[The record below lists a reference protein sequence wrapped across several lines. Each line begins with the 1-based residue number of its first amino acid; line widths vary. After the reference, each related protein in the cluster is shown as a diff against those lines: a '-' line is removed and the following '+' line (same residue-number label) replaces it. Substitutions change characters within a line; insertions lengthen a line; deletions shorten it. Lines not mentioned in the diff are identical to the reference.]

1 MAKTGVLDGHCAAV
15 TLATDP
21 DNECA
26 SDGTTCG
33 HTGLCDHNGG
43 SGGGAR
49 AYPANGTTCGGTFA
63 CSGNGAT
70 STTTGSCDGKGS
82 CGQSSPVVA
91 SCSGGYTCA
100 STTACAISCTATAGC
115 APGYVCSAGSC
126 VAHAFTTGP
135 CVTTSDYTTAVV
147 FGAGNDVKIHQISSN
162 GTGWG
167 SWVSLS
173 LDATVLDAR
182 SDLDCSANGDVT
194 HLVATGSNP
203 LGAFMHA
210 TGSGTAF
217 NAFFR
222 ELPTET
228 FSPGASIKAYPAGN
242 NYVIGALDVNAIF
255 YDLYGGVATA
265 ISPVT
270 TRVNLFATSDID
282 VSQQVGGGS
291 TLRLV
296 AAFDNT
302 GLLQIYGNYISSAPA
317 MWVAPVTLQPPS
329 GTTFSY
335 SPTICVDTGEM
346 GAIQIHVAAVAGG
359 QVWDSYTTD
368 FGFAAFTAWQRIA
381 TQGASAPDC
390 AMMGDES
397 VHVVVLSSAGHL
409 LDIHGSPGSWTTS
422 DLGTY

>member
-1 MAKTGVLDGHCAAV
+1 M
-15 TLATDP
+15 
-21 DNECA
+21 
-26 SDGTTCG
+26 
-33 HTGLCDHNGG
+33 
-43 SGGGAR
+43 
-49 AYPANGTTCGGTFA
+49 
-63 CSGNGAT
+63 
-70 STTTGSCDGKGS
+70 
-82 CGQSSPVVA
+82 
-91 SCSGGYTCA
+91 
-100 STTACAISCTATAGC
+100 
-115 APGYVCSAGSC
+115 
-126 VAHAFTTGP
+126 
-135 CVTTSDYTTAVV
+135 
-147 FGAGNDVKIHQISSN
+147 
-162 GTGWG
+162 
-167 SWVSLS
+167 
-173 LDATVLDAR
+173 
-182 SDLDCSANGDVT
+182 
-194 HLVATGSNP
+194 
-203 LGAFMHA
+203 
-210 TGSGTAF
+210 
-217 NAFFR
+217 
-222 ELPTET
+222 
-228 FSPGASIKAYPAGN
+228 
-242 NYVIGALDVNAIF
+242 NAIF

-409 LDIHGSPGSWTTS
+409 LDIHGSLGSWTTS